1 MSVREKGM
9 FAIMLF
15 AISTVAIS
23 QFGMY
28 YWRAVLA
35 SVASQPVSE
44 SVLAAAAAEN
54 RPLQSSDF
62 SQFAGLHE
70 LTPELSSSQGGS
82 MSLVRFYY
90 GVIRAIDV
98 IVGQQVPAIAQWSER
113 EGAVCARYAA
123 VRVDQRLQANLELV
137 AAMRSC

>member
-1 MSVREKGM
+1 M
-9 FAIMLF
+9 FAAMLF

-44 SVLAAAAAEN
+44 SVLAAVSAEN
-54 RPLQSSDF
+54 RPLRADDF
-62 SQFAGLHE
+62 AQFAGLHE
-70 LTPELSSSQGGS
+70 MTPDLSPRGRGLG
-82 MSLVRFYY
+82 LVRFYY
-90 GVIRAIDV
+90 GVIKAVDML
-98 IVGQQVPAIAQWSER
+98 VGARVPVVAQWSER

-123 VRVDQRLQANLELV
+123 VQVDQRLRANLELS